1 MKASNKCPA
10 CHATNKR
17 GAELCRVCGERL
29 SPPHRTSAQ
38 SERPAPDTEKHGPR
52 LDERG
57 ETTPARSRGSR
68 LTDRQVV
75 SLLGEVHAF
84 SERGDFEHA
93 VATAERILEDRVN
106 DPKALRL
113 KADAMFR
120 AGRQKEAAEI
130 VDILVRVDAE
140 NAWAWLDHA
149 RIHAAMQDYVEA
161 IESYDTALALDKDLV
176 VGWHERAALLDA
188 LPDPTQALASV
199 NRALALRPD
208 DLAAQ
213 SLRAELEER
222 RSKQTV
228 RAIRYAVDR
237 EFKEID
243 QRAIVRA
250 ATGNDRG
257 PSPAESSG
265 SPHGVSQ
272 VLPPPTHTAD
282 ATSTAANRLHTYVD
296 GLDDAMK
303 GGIPDG
309 HVVIVAGPPGTL
321 KSSLCLTI
329 AAWQAAKERRPTLY
343 VTLEESRASFRV
355 QAHSLGLPLEDVGDL
370 VRVLD
375 ARDLRA
381 RVPRIGED
389 WVDAFVAILAAVKS
403 ETPFD
408 LLVIDSLEALEAIA
422 QFPDR
427 RRAIFRLFANLRSLS
442 VTTLVVAER
451 PDIVVQGNVVYG
463 RWSEDFLADGILHLR
478 QHLVSDLDVQRRIR
492 IVKMRGTVHETGYMA
507 LLVDD
512 GRLRATRA
520 IAS

>member
-1 MKASNKCPA
+1 
-10 CHATNKR
+10 
-17 GAELCRVCGERL
+17 
-29 SPPHRTSAQ
+29 
-38 SERPAPDTEKHGPR
+38 
-52 LDERG
+52 
-57 ETTPARSRGSR
+57 
-68 LTDRQVV
+68 
-75 SLLGEVHAF
+75 
-84 SERGDFEHA
+84 
-93 VATAERILEDRVN
+93 
-106 DPKALRL
+106 
-113 KADAMFR
+113 
-120 AGRQKEAAEI
+120 
-130 VDILVRVDAE
+130 
-140 NAWAWLDHA
+140 
-149 RIHAAMQDYVEA
+149 
-161 IESYDTALALDKDLV
+161 
-176 VGWHERAALLDA
+176 
-188 LPDPTQALASV
+188 
-199 NRALALRPD
+199 
-208 DLAAQ
+208 
-213 SLRAELEER
+213 
-222 RSKQTV
+222 
-228 RAIRYAVDR
+228 
-237 EFKEID
+237 
-243 QRAIVRA
+243 
-250 ATGNDRG
+250 
-257 PSPAESSG
+257 
-265 SPHGVSQ
+265 
-272 VLPPPTHTAD
+272 
-282 ATSTAANRLHTYVD
+282 
-296 GLDDAMK
+296 MK